1 MIATHAVTMNGSF
14 SGELKNP
21 ELSIEDEIRRLLR
34 SLNGVDIFA
43 ISLWELPSG
52 KDLDQVNRKKWPA
65 EYIQCAGTADRMTVE
80 VRRLESK
87 QSHQFVIGSSAAD
100 TPATDVI
107 QWDAGRH
114 STKVRPS
121 EVMTWEDAAELFI
134 AYYETGEVPSRYH
147 LRELSLQ

>member
-21 ELSIEDEIRRLLR
+21 DLSIEDEIRRVLS
-34 SLNGVDIFA
+34 SLDGADIFA
-43 ISLWELPSG
+43 ISLWELPAG
-52 KDLDQVNRKKWPA
+52 KELDQVNHKRWPV

-87 QSHQFVIGSSAAD
+87 QAHQFVVAASGEEV
-100 TPATDVI
+100 PATELI

-114 STKVRPS
+114 STKLRPS
-121 EVMTWEDAAELFI
+121 EVMSWEEAAELFI
-134 AYYETGEVPSRYH
+134 AYYETGAVPPKYH
-147 LRELSLQ
+147 LRELSLG